1 MTQTHTLIG
10 TVRRV
15 RAGKVTTQQWS
26 GRTINT
32 GAAKTPRDGRVPVSV
47 QGLDGDEQG
56 NLKVHGG
63 PNKAICCYP
72 YEFLDQWRADG
83 IELPEG
89 ALFENLTLEGLTD
102 QHVHLGD
109 IYQLDDLRVQVTQP
123 RRPCATVSARWS
135 MKELPR
141 LMQTTNRT
149 GFYFRVL
156 EPGTVAQGDTLR
168 LIQRLDNSVS
178 VAETNRIMNVDR
190 DDIAGIHRLLASPEL
205 PERWRGM
212 LERRLEGKYEDD
224 SARLFGTS

>member
-1 MTQTHTLIG
+1 MTQTHPLIG
-10 TVRRV
+10 SVRRV
-15 RAGKVTTQQWS
+15 RTGKVTTQQWS

-32 GAAKTPRDGRVPVSV
+32 GAAKIPRDGRIPVSL

-102 QHVHLGD
+102 RHVHLGD

-135 MKELPR
+135 NKELPR

-190 DDIAGIHRLLASPEL
+190 DDIAGIHQLLASPEL
-205 PERWRGM
+205 PERWRRM

>member
-1 MTQTHTLIG
+1 MTQTHPLIG
-10 TVRRV
+10 SVRRV
-15 RAGKVTTQQWS
+15 RTGKVTTQQWS

-32 GAAKTPRDGRVPVSV
+32 GAAKIPRDGRIPVSL

-102 QHVHLGD
+102 RHVHLGD

-178 VAETNRIMNVDR
+178 IAETNRIMNVDR
-190 DDIAGIHRLLASPEL
+190 DDVAGIHQLLASPEL

-212 LERRLEGKYEDD
+212 LERRLDGKYEDD